1 MGTQKLFS
9 PLNYNYEL
17 KNREDIYRDKTNSNT
32 VQKYTLLKFKKC
44 SVKFFNFLTGGLA
57 VWYCCCLEQTAVYDP
72 SLSPPPPT
80 LCNIFEKG
88 RGGRGQGESGW
99 GIYSNVSL

>member
-1 MGTQKLFS
+1 MRMGTQKLFS

-44 SVKFFNFLTGGLA
+44 SAKFFNFFDWRIGRVVLL
-57 VWYCCCLEQTAVYDP
+57 
-72 SLSPPPPT
+72 LS
-80 LCNIFEKG
+80 
-88 RGGRGQGESGW
+88 
-99 GIYSNVSL
+99 